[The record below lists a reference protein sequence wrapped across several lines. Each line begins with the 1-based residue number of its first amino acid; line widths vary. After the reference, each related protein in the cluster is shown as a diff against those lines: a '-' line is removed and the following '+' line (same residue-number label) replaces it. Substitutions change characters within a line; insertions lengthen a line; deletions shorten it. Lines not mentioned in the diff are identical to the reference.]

1 MEGREINHFL
11 DYNNGLVLC
20 KTIKGLASYQVSV
33 IGECAVRPD
42 LPAEEVLISR
52 CL

>member
-1 MEGREINHFL
+1 MNHFL
-11 DYNNGLVLC
+11 DYKIGLVLC

-33 IGECAVRPD
+33 IGGCAVRSD